1 MEPFLSLTAPWLVYQ
16 EDQPFRKLSGIGKMR
31 HYLHSTKVSMKGRER
46 RHFPEK
52 NEASIHTDQ
61 RFHYK
66 ICLRREEGRNELRC
80 WSIRPTDGERGT
92 GRPEPT
98 FLASE
103 AVVTGTGTSMGIPLS
118 RKVRREERYA
128 DRMLKAAKRCGFV
141 SPA

>member
-1 MEPFLSLTAPWLVYQ
+1 
-16 EDQPFRKLSGIGKMR
+16 
-31 HYLHSTKVSMKGRER
+31 MKGRER

-66 ICLRREEGRNELRC
+66 ICLRREEGRNELCGGASGPLMER
-80 WSIRPTDGERGT
+80 RGT

-103 AVVTGTGTSMGIPLS
+103 AVVTCTGTSMGIPLS
-118 RKVRREERYA
+118 RKVKDEEQYA
-128 DRMLKAAKRCGFV
+128 DRMLNAAKHCGFV